1 MTKRRQWP
9 RGKNGDLPD
18 WYGPDK
24 PFVEW
29 TLGEVME
36 KDLRDDEL
44 LQEAIIRYP
53 TRRSEY
59 QVPEVPDK
67 LQWALAQ
74 AQSGDIAP
82 LRALYP
88 LISAYIHLPP
98 IPKRRRGV
106 TLPKNRFRGGGVICD
121 NVVVAATIARD
132 IYAQWRRD
140 YGMKNRRRSLGQSTA
155 VDVAVAYLK
164 LFGWEV
170 SVLAVERALWRHGR
184 GRK

>member
-18 WYGPDK
+18 WYGPDA
-24 PFVEW
+24 PFVER
-29 TLGEVME
+29 TMGEVMRE
-36 KDLRDDEL
+36 ENERDDRRDVVWTSER
-44 LQEAIIRYP
+44 QE
-53 TRRSEY
+53 
-59 QVPEVPDK
+59 PDK
-67 LQWALAQ
+67 LQLALAW

-106 TLPKNRFRGGGVICD
+106 TLHRFRGGGVFCD

-155 VDVAVAYLK
+155 IDVAVAYLK
-164 LFGWEV
+164 LFGGEV